1 MKVVAALFAAAAVLI
16 AVELGMGA
24 RSFGETRSVNPCTAE
39 SPDLG
44 GGLDAALQRIVLD
57 GLNGAACELHTT
69 REELVLS
76 LRPSGGHRPRWDSE
90 TIQRA
95 VRAGLVRAID
105 KAEGRG
111 DVPGFLAPVLR
122 ETARDA
128 PLAFLINEGSRLS
141 DVLGELFR

>member
-44 GGLDAALQRIVLD
+44 GGLDA
-57 GLNGAACELHTT
+57 
-69 REELVLS
+69 
-76 LRPSGGHRPRWDSE
+76 